1 MSLWI
6 RSHLLQSSGRGGGD
20 PSPGIE
26 RVSCTCVPISRRFP
40 QMGQF
45 FDELACGWA
54 FIRVGPDVF
63 SSEFGTMGVDP
74 QYYIGRAK

>member
-1 MSLWI
+1 MYLCT
-6 RSHLLQSSGRGGGD
+6 HLQKI
-20 PSPGIE
+20 PSDGP
-26 RVSCTCVPISRRFP
+26 V
-40 QMGQF
+40 
-45 FDELACGWA
+45 FDKLACGWA